1 MNLYG
6 RLRRGIVSRGAGS
19 WREVRPKFGSSGRDV
34 GSFGKVRSRP
44 FVDLDAANSRNRFKR
59 DSKKILFV
67 RLEQAVNTYFESDSD
82 L

>member
-19 WREVRPKFGSSGRDV
+19 WREVRPKFVSLKGV